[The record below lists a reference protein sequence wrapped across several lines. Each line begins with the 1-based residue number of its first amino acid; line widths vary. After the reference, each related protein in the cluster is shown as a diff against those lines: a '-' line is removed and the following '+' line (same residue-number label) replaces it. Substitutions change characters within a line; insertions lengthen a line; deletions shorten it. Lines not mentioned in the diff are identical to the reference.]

1 MTENK
6 IIENENSNISNE
18 NLVNLEEVELTNLK
32 PEELIISLD
41 QLIDSDNPFSVSKRV
56 ENIKALFY
64 KNFNNLEQNQ
74 ESETLEKN
82 FKKIYNLFR
91 KNRNDFRK
99 EQEQKEK
106 ENLKL
111 KTEIISEIKDLTSEV
126 ELKKDTY
133 NRFKELQKQWKKIGH
148 VSIKEKNNIWQM
160 YNHYVEVFYDYL
172 RLNKDLRDIDFKKN
186 LNNKLEICDK
196 AEKLLSLKSLNKMH
210 EDLQILHEKW
220 KDIGPVNKEN
230 RDKVWIRF
238 QNASKKINKKRNDY
252 FLDLKKKDQIKVAA
266 KKEICDKINK
276 LSKKEIKS
284 IKELNYLTEVF
295 EKLSNEWKNLG
306 RVNKKDN
313 KHCWTEYRES
323 LNKFYD
329 KKNNFFKQRKDKN
342 KIIIGIKIK
351 LCEEAESLQNS
362 SEWIITSKKF
372 INLQAQWKKSG
383 FLSGKINDKL
393 WKRFRSSCDYF
404 YESKKSFQKEIDK
417 KKIEKIQEKKNLI
430 SSIKKYKPSKNK
442 DNGIS
447 FLKENINQWK
457 KVNISPNMINLESD
471 YKILCNEFLINLNLE
486 KKDLEKEKTSL
497 MLSLMGNNPKELTK
511 EKNSTKEKIKAIAK
525 EIDLF
530 ETNKSY
536 IVSIKK
542 NKPLLDQI
550 NQKIEKLELEKN
562 NLEKKLKILNKV

>member
-6 IIENENSNISNE
+6 IIENKNSNISNE

-32 PEELIISLD
+32 PEELIILLD

-64 KNFNNLEQNQ
+64 KKFNRLEQNK

-111 KTEIISEIKDLTSEV
+111 KTEIISEIKNLTSEV

-133 NRFKELQKQWKKIGH
+133 NRFRELQKQWKKIGH

-196 AEKLLSLKSLNKMH
+196 AEKLLSLKSLNRMH

-238 QNASKKINKKRNDY
+238 QDASKKINKKRNDY
-252 FLDLKKKDQIKVAA
+252 FLDIKKKDQIKLAA

-276 LSKKEIKS
+276 LSEKEIKS
-284 IKELNYLTEVF
+284 IKELNYSTEVL

-313 KHCWTEYRES
+313 KRSWTEYRES

-329 KKNNFFKQRKDKN
+329 KKNNFSKERKDKN
-342 KIIIGIKIK
+342 KIIIGVKIK

-393 WKRFRSSCDYF
+393 WRRFRSSCDYF
-404 YESKKSFQKEIDK
+404 FESKKSFQKEIDK

-457 KVNISPNMINLESD
+457 KINISPNMINLESD
-471 YKILCNEFLINLNLE
+471 YKTLCNEFLINLNLE

-511 EKNSTKEKIKAIAK
+511 EKNSTKEKIKVITK

-536 IVSIKK
+536 IVSYKK
-542 NKPLLDQI
+542 NNPLLDQI

>member
-41 QLIDSDNPFSVSKRV
+41 QLTDSDNPFSVSKRV

-64 KNFNNLEQNQ
+64 KNFNNLEQNK

-133 NRFKELQKQWKKIGH
+133 NRFRELQKQWKKIGH

-196 AEKLLSLKSLNKMH
+196 AEKLLSLKSLNRMH

-238 QNASKKINKKRNDY
+238 QDASKKINKKRNDY
-252 FLDLKKKDQIKVAA
+252 FLDIKKKDQIKLAA

-276 LSKKEIKS
+276 LSEKEIKS
-284 IKELNYLTEVF
+284 IKELNYSTEVL

-306 RVNKKDN
+306 RVNKKEN
-313 KHCWTEYRES
+313 KRCWTEYRES

-342 KIIIGIKIK
+342 KIIIDIKIK

-383 FLSGKINDKL
+383 FLAGKINDKL
-393 WKRFRSSCDYF
+393 WRRFRSSCDYF
-404 YESKKSFQKEIDK
+404 FESKKSFQKEIDK

-430 SSIKKYKPSKNK
+430 SSLKKYKPSKNK

-447 FLKENINQWK
+447 FLKENIKQWK

-471 YKILCNEFLINLNLE
+471 YKTLCNEFLINLNLE
-486 KKDLEKEKTSL
+486 KKDLEKEKTAL
-497 MLSLMGNNPKELTK
+497 MISLMGNNPKELTK
-511 EKNSTKEKIKAIAK
+511 EKNSTKEKIKAITK

-536 IVSIKK
+536 IVSYKK
-542 NKPLLDQI
+542 NNPLLDQI

>member
-41 QLIDSDNPFSVSKRV
+41 QLTDSDNPFSVSKRV

-64 KNFNNLEQNQ
+64 KNFNNLEQNK

-133 NRFKELQKQWKKIGH
+133 NRFRELQKQWKKIGH

-196 AEKLLSLKSLNKMH
+196 AEKLLSLKSLNRMH

-238 QNASKKINKKRNDY
+238 QDASKKINKKRNDY
-252 FLDLKKKDQIKVAA
+252 FLDIKKKDQIKLAA

-276 LSKKEIKS
+276 LSEKEIKS
-284 IKELNYLTEVF
+284 IKELNYSTEVL

-313 KHCWTEYRES
+313 TRCWTEYRES

-342 KIIIGIKIK
+342 KIIINIKIK

-393 WKRFRSSCDYF
+393 WRRFRSSCDYF
-404 YESKKSFQKEIDK
+404 FESKKSFQKEIDK

-430 SSIKKYKPSKNK
+430 SSLKKYKPSKNK
-442 DNGIS
+442 DDGIS
-447 FLKENINQWK
+447 FLKENIKQWK

-471 YKILCNEFLINLNLE
+471 YKTLCNEFLINLNLE

-497 MLSLMGNNPKELTK
+497 IISLMGNNPKELSK
-511 EKNSTKEKIKAIAK
+511 EKNSTKEKIKAITK

-536 IVSIKK
+536 IVSYKK
-542 NKPLLDQI
+542 NNPLLDQI

>member
-18 NLVNLEEVELTNLK
+18 NLVNLEEVELSNLK

-41 QLIDSDNPFSVSKRV
+41 QLIDSNNPFSVSKRV

-64 KNFNNLEQNQ
+64 KNFNKLEQNK

-133 NRFKELQKQWKKIGH
+133 NRFRELQKQWRKIGH

-196 AEKLLSLKSLNKMH
+196 AEKLLSLKSLNRMH

-238 QNASKKINKKRNDY
+238 QDASKKINKKRNDY
-252 FLDLKKKDQIKVAA
+252 FLDIKKKDQIKLAA

-276 LSKKEIKS
+276 LSEKEIKS
-284 IKELNYLTEVF
+284 IKELNYSTEVL

-306 RVNKKDN
+306 RVNKKEN
-313 KHCWTEYRES
+313 KRCWTEYRES

-329 KKNNFFKQRKDKN
+329 KKNNFFKERKDKN
-342 KIIIGIKIK
+342 KIIIDIKIK

-393 WKRFRSSCDYF
+393 WRRFRSSCDYF
-404 YESKKSFQKEIDK
+404 FESKKSFQKEIDK

-430 SSIKKYKPSKNK
+430 SSLKKYKPSKNK

-447 FLKENINQWK
+447 FLKENIKQWK

-471 YKILCNEFLINLNLE
+471 YKTLCNEFLINLNLE
-486 KKDLEKEKTSL
+486 KKDLEKEKTAL
-497 MLSLMGNNPKELTK
+497 MISLMGNNPKELTK
-511 EKNSTKEKIKAIAK
+511 EKNSTKEKIKAITK

-536 IVSIKK
+536 IVSYKK
-542 NKPLLDQI
+542 NNPLLDQI

>member
-6 IIENENSNISNE
+6 IIENKNSNISNE

-32 PEELIISLD
+32 PEELIVLLD
-41 QLIDSDNPFSVSKRV
+41 QLTDSDNPFSVSKRV

-64 KNFNNLEQNQ
+64 KNFNKLEQNK

-133 NRFKELQKQWKKIGH
+133 NRFRELQKQWKKIGH

-196 AEKLLSLKSLNKMH
+196 AEKLLSLKSLNRMH

-238 QNASKKINKKRNDY
+238 QDASKKINKKRNDY
-252 FLDLKKKDQIKVAA
+252 FLDIKKKDQIKLAA
-266 KKEICDKINK
+266 KKEICDKIDK
-276 LSKKEIKS
+276 LSEKEIKS
-284 IKELNYLTEVF
+284 IKELNYSTEVL

-306 RVNKKDN
+306 RVNKKEN
-313 KHCWTEYRES
+313 KRCWTEYRES

-329 KKNNFFKQRKDKN
+329 KKNNFFKDRKDKN
-342 KIIIGIKIK
+342 KIIIDLKIK

-393 WKRFRSSCDYF
+393 WRRFRSSCDYF
-404 YESKKSFQKEIDK
+404 FESKKSFQKEIDK

-430 SSIKKYKPSKNK
+430 SSLKKYKPSKNK
-442 DNGIS
+442 DDGIS
-447 FLKENINQWK
+447 FLKENIKQWK
-457 KVNISPNMINLESD
+457 KVKISPNMINLESD
-471 YKILCNEFLINLNLE
+471 YKTLCNEFLINLNLE

-497 MLSLMGNNPKELTK
+497 MISLMGNNPKELTK
-511 EKNSTKEKIKAIAK
+511 EKNSTKEKIKAITK

-536 IVSIKK
+536 IVSYKK
-542 NKPLLDQI
+542 NNPLLDQI

>member
-6 IIENENSNISNE
+6 IIENKNSNISNE

-41 QLIDSDNPFSVSKRV
+41 QLTDSDNPFSVSKRV

-64 KNFNNLEQNQ
+64 KNFNNLEQNK

-133 NRFKELQKQWKKIGH
+133 NRFRELQKQWKKIGH

-196 AEKLLSLKSLNKMH
+196 AEKLLSLKSLNRMH

-238 QNASKKINKKRNDY
+238 QDASKKINKKRNDY
-252 FLDLKKKDQIKVAA
+252 FLDIKKKDQIKLAA

-276 LSKKEIKS
+276 LSEKEIKS
-284 IKELNYLTEVF
+284 IKELNYSTEVL

-306 RVNKKDN
+306 RVNKKEN
-313 KHCWTEYRES
+313 KRCWTEYRES

-329 KKNNFFKQRKDKN
+329 KKNNFFKERKDKN

-404 YESKKSFQKEIDK
+404 FESKKSFQKEIDK

-447 FLKENINQWK
+447 FLKENIKQWK
-457 KVNISPNMINLESD
+457 KINISPNMINLESD

-486 KKDLEKEKTSL
+486 KKDLEKEKTALMISL
-497 MLSLMGNNPKELTK
+497 IGNNPKELTK
-511 EKNSTKEKIKAIAK
+511 EKNSTKEKIKAITK

-536 IVSIKK
+536 IVSYKK
-542 NKPLLDQI
+542 NNPLLDQI

>member
-18 NLVNLEEVELTNLK
+18 NLVNLEEVELSNLK

-41 QLIDSDNPFSVSKRV
+41 QLIDSNNPFSVSKRV

-64 KNFNNLEQNQ
+64 KNFNKLEQNK

-133 NRFKELQKQWKKIGH
+133 NRFRELQKQWKKIGH

-196 AEKLLSLKSLNKMH
+196 AEKLLSLKSLNRMH

-238 QNASKKINKKRNDY
+238 QDASKKINKKRNDY
-252 FLDLKKKDQIKVAA
+252 FLDIKKKDQIKLAA

-276 LSKKEIKS
+276 LSEKEIKS
-284 IKELNYLTEVF
+284 IKELNYSTEVL

-313 KHCWTEYRES
+313 KRCWTEYRES

-329 KKNNFFKQRKDKN
+329 KKNNFFKERKDKN
-342 KIIIGIKIK
+342 KIIIGVKIK
-351 LCEEAESLQNS
+351 LCEEAESLQDS

-393 WKRFRSSCDYF
+393 WRRFRSSCDYF
-404 YESKKSFQKEIDK
+404 FESKKSFQKEIDK
-417 KKIEKIQEKKNLI
+417 KKIEKIQDKKNLI
-430 SSIKKYKPSKNK
+430 SSLKKYKPSKNK

-447 FLKENINQWK
+447 FLKENIKQWK

-471 YKILCNEFLINLNLE
+471 YKTLCNEFLINLNLE

-497 MLSLMGNNPKELTK
+497 MVSLMGNNPKELTK
-511 EKNSTKEKIKAIAK
+511 EKNSTKEKIKAITK

-536 IVSIKK
+536 IVSYKK
-542 NKPLLDQI
+542 NNPLLDQI

>member
-18 NLVNLEEVELTNLK
+18 NLVNLEEVELSNLK

-41 QLIDSDNPFSVSKRV
+41 QLIDSNNPFSVSKRV

-64 KNFNNLEQNQ
+64 KNFNKLEQNK
-74 ESETLEKN
+74 ESENLEKN

-133 NRFKELQKQWKKIGH
+133 NRFRELQKQWKKIGH

-196 AEKLLSLKSLNKMH
+196 AEKLLSLKSLNRMH

-220 KDIGPVNKEN
+220 KDIGPVNKED
-230 RDKVWIRF
+230 RDKVWSRF
-238 QNASKKINKKRNDY
+238 QDTSKKINKKRNDY
-252 FLDLKKKDQIKVAA
+252 FLDIKKKDQVKLAA

-276 LSKKEIKS
+276 LSEKEIKS
-284 IKELNYLTEVF
+284 IKELNYSTEVL

-306 RVNKKDN
+306 RVNKKEN
-313 KHCWTEYRES
+313 KRCWTEYRES

-329 KKNNFFKQRKDKN
+329 KKNNFFKGRKDKN
-342 KIIIGIKIK
+342 KIIIDIKIK

-393 WKRFRSSCDYF
+393 WRRFRSSCDYF
-404 YESKKSFQKEIDK
+404 FESKKSFQKEIDK

-430 SSIKKYKPSKNK
+430 SSLKKYKPSKNK
-442 DNGIS
+442 DDGIS
-447 FLKENINQWK
+447 FLKENIKQWK

-471 YKILCNEFLINLNLE
+471 YKTLCNEFLINLNLE

-497 MLSLMGNNPKELTK
+497 MISLMGNNPKELTN
-511 EKNSTKEKIKAIAK
+511 EKNSTKEKIKAITK

-536 IVSIKK
+536 IVSYKK
-542 NKPLLDQI
+542 NNPLIDQI

>member
-41 QLIDSDNPFSVSKRV
+41 QLTDSDNPFSVSKRV

-64 KNFNNLEQNQ
+64 KNFNNLEQNK

-133 NRFKELQKQWKKIGH
+133 NRFRELQKQWKKIGH

-196 AEKLLSLKSLNKMH
+196 AEKLLSLKSLNRMH

-238 QNASKKINKKRNDY
+238 QDASKKINKKRNDY
-252 FLDLKKKDQIKVAA
+252 FLDIKKKDQIKLAA

-276 LSKKEIKS
+276 LSEKEIKS
-284 IKELNYLTEVF
+284 IKELNYSTELL

-313 KHCWTEYRES
+313 KRCWTEYRES

-393 WKRFRSSCDYF
+393 WRRFRSSCDYF
-404 YESKKSFQKEIDK
+404 FESKKSFQKEIDK

-430 SSIKKYKPSKNK
+430 SSLKKYKPSKNK

-447 FLKENINQWK
+447 FLKENIKQWK

-471 YKILCNEFLINLNLE
+471 YKTLCNEFLINLNLE

-497 MLSLMGNNPKELTK
+497 MVSLMGNNPKELTK
-511 EKNSTKEKIKAIAK
+511 EKNSTKEKIKAITK

-536 IVSIKK
+536 IVSYKK
-542 NKPLLDQI
+542 NNPLLDQI

>member
-18 NLVNLEEVELTNLK
+18 NLVISEEVELTNLK

-41 QLIDSDNPFSVSKRV
+41 QLTDSDNPFSVSKRV

-64 KNFNNLEQNQ
+64 KNFNNLEQNK

-133 NRFKELQKQWKKIGH
+133 NRFRELQKQWKKIGH

-196 AEKLLSLKSLNKMH
+196 AEKLLSLKSLNRMH

-238 QNASKKINKKRNDY
+238 QDASKKINKKRNDY
-252 FLDLKKKDQIKVAA
+252 FLDIKKKDQIKLAA

-276 LSKKEIKS
+276 LSEKEIKS
-284 IKELNYLTEVF
+284 IKELNYSTEVL

-306 RVNKKDN
+306 RVNKKEN
-313 KHCWTEYRES
+313 KRCWTEYRES

-329 KKNNFFKQRKDKN
+329 KKNNFFKERKDKN

-393 WKRFRSSCDYF
+393 WRRFRSSCDYF
-404 YESKKSFQKEIDK
+404 FESKKSFQKEIDK

-430 SSIKKYKPSKNK
+430 SSLKKYKPSKNK

-447 FLKENINQWK
+447 FLKENIKQWK
-457 KVNISPNMINLESD
+457 KINISPNMINLESD
-471 YKILCNEFLINLNLE
+471 YKTLCNEFLINLNLE
-486 KKDLEKEKTSL
+486 KKDLEKEKTALMISL
-497 MLSLMGNNPKELTK
+497 IGNNPKELTK
-511 EKNSTKEKIKAIAK
+511 EKNSTKEKIKAITK

-536 IVSIKK
+536 IVSYKK
-542 NKPLLDQI
+542 NNPLLDQI

>member
-18 NLVNLEEVELTNLK
+18 NLVNLEEVELSNLK

-41 QLIDSDNPFSVSKRV
+41 QLIDSNNPFSVSKRV

-64 KNFNNLEQNQ
+64 KNFNKLEQNK

-133 NRFKELQKQWKKIGH
+133 NRFRELQKQWKKIGH

-196 AEKLLSLKSLNKMH
+196 AEKLLSLKSLNRMH

-238 QNASKKINKKRNDY
+238 QDASKKINKKRNDY
-252 FLDLKKKDQIKVAA
+252 FLDIKKKDQIKLAA

-276 LSKKEIKS
+276 LSEKEIKS
-284 IKELNYLTEVF
+284 IKELNYSTEVL

-306 RVNKKDN
+306 RVNNKDN
-313 KHCWTEYRES
+313 KRCWTEYRES

-329 KKNNFFKQRKDKN
+329 KKNNFFKERKDKN
-342 KIIIGIKIK
+342 KIIIDIKIK

-393 WKRFRSSCDYF
+393 WRRFRSSCDYF
-404 YESKKSFQKEIDK
+404 FESKKSFQKEIDK

-447 FLKENINQWK
+447 FLKENIKQWK
-457 KVNISPNMINLESD
+457 KINISPNMINLESD

-497 MLSLMGNNPKELTK
+497 IISLMGNNPKELSK
-511 EKNSTKEKIKAIAK
+511 EKNSTKEKIIAITK

-536 IVSIKK
+536 IVSYKK
-542 NKPLLDQI
+542 NNPLLDQI

>member
-18 NLVNLEEVELTNLK
+18 NLVNLEEVELSNLK

-41 QLIDSDNPFSVSKRV
+41 QLIDSNNPFSVSKRV

-64 KNFNNLEQNQ
+64 KNFNKLEQNK

-133 NRFKELQKQWKKIGH
+133 NRFRELQKQWKKIGH

-196 AEKLLSLKSLNKMH
+196 AEKLLSLKSLNRMH

-238 QNASKKINKKRNDY
+238 QDASKKINKKRNDY
-252 FLDLKKKDQIKVAA
+252 FLDIKKKDQIKLAA

-276 LSKKEIKS
+276 LSEKEIKS
-284 IKELNYLTEVF
+284 IKELNYSTEVL

-306 RVNKKDN
+306 RVNKKEN
-313 KHCWTEYRES
+313 KRCWTEYRQS

-329 KKNNFFKQRKDKN
+329 KKNNFFKERKDKN
-342 KIIIGIKIK
+342 KIIIDIKIK

-393 WKRFRSSCDYF
+393 WRRFRSSCDYF
-404 YESKKSFQKEIDK
+404 FESKKSFQKEIDK

-430 SSIKKYKPSKNK
+430 SSLKKYKPSKNK

-471 YKILCNEFLINLNLE
+471 YKTLCNEFLINLNLE

-497 MLSLMGNNPKELTK
+497 MISLMGNNPKELTK
-511 EKNSTKEKIKAIAK
+511 EKNSTKEKIKAITK

-536 IVSIKK
+536 IVSYKK
-542 NKPLLDQI
+542 NNPLLDQI

>member
-41 QLIDSDNPFSVSKRV
+41 QLTDSDNPFSVSNRV

-64 KNFNNLEQNQ
+64 KNFNNLEQNK
-74 ESETLEKN
+74 ESENLEKN

-91 KNRNDFRK
+91 KNRNEFRK

-133 NRFKELQKQWKKIGH
+133 NRFRELQKQWKKIGH

-196 AEKLLSLKSLNKMH
+196 AEKLLSLKSLNRMH

-252 FLDLKKKDQIKVAA
+252 FLDIKKKDQIKLAA

-276 LSKKEIKS
+276 LSEEEVKS
-284 IKELNYLTEVF
+284 IKELNYSTEVLG
-295 EKLSNEWKNLG
+295 KLSNEWKNLG

-313 KHCWTEYRES
+313 KRCWTEYRES

-329 KKNNFFKQRKDKN
+329 KKNNFFKERKDKN

-404 YESKKSFQKEIDK
+404 FESKKNFQKEIDK
-417 KKIEKIQEKKNLI
+417 KKIEKIEEKKNLI

-447 FLKENINQWK
+447 FLKENIKQWK

-471 YKILCNEFLINLNLE
+471 YKTLCNEFLTNLNLE
-486 KKDLEKEKTSL
+486 KKDLEKEKSSL
-497 MLSLMGNNPKELTK
+497 MISLMGNNPKDLTK
-511 EKNSTKEKIKAIAK
+511 EKNSTKAKIKAITK
-525 EIDLF
+525 EINLF

-536 IVSIKK
+536 IVAHKK

>member
-18 NLVNLEEVELTNLK
+18 NLVNLEEVELSNLK

-41 QLIDSDNPFSVSKRV
+41 QLTDSDNPFSVSKRV

-64 KNFNNLEQNQ
+64 KNFNNLEQNK

-133 NRFKELQKQWKKIGH
+133 NRFRELQKQWKKIGH

-196 AEKLLSLKSLNKMH
+196 AEKLLSLKSLNRMH

-238 QNASKKINKKRNDY
+238 QDASKKINKKRNDY
-252 FLDLKKKDQIKVAA
+252 FLDIKKKDQIKLAA

-284 IKELNYLTEVF
+284 IKELNYSTEVL

-306 RVNKKDN
+306 RVNKKEN
-313 KHCWTEYRES
+313 KRCWTEYRES

-342 KIIIGIKIK
+342 KIIIDIKIK

-404 YESKKSFQKEIDK
+404 FESKKSFQKEIDK

-430 SSIKKYKPSKNK
+430 SSLKKYKPSKNK
-442 DNGIS
+442 DDGIS
-447 FLKENINQWK
+447 FLKENIN
-457 KVNISPNMINLESD
+457 
-471 YKILCNEFLINLNLE
+471 
-486 KKDLEKEKTSL
+486 
-497 MLSLMGNNPKELTK
+497 
-511 EKNSTKEKIKAIAK
+511 
-525 EIDLF
+525 
-530 ETNKSY
+530 
-536 IVSIKK
+536 
-542 NKPLLDQI
+542 
-550 NQKIEKLELEKN
+550 
-562 NLEKKLKILNKV
+562 

>member
-6 IIENENSNISNE
+6 IIENENANTSNE
-18 NLVNLEEVELTNLK
+18 NLVNSEEVELSNLK

-41 QLIDSDNPFSVSKRV
+41 QLIDNHNPFSVSKRA

-64 KNFNNLEQNQ
+64 KSFNNIEKNN
-74 ESETLEKN
+74 ETEILEKN

-91 KNRNDFRK
+91 KKRNDFRK

-111 KTEIISEIKDLTSEV
+111 KTDIISEIKDLTSEV

-133 NRFKELQKQWKKIGH
+133 NRFRELQKQWKKIGH
-148 VSIKEKNNIWQM
+148 VSIKEKNNVWQM

-238 QNASKKINKKRNDY
+238 QDASKKINKKRNDY
-252 FLDLKKKDQIKVAA
+252 FLDIKKKDQIKLAA
-266 KKEICDKINK
+266 KKEICNEINK
-276 LSKKEIKS
+276 LSEKEIKS
-284 IKELNYLTEVF
+284 IKEINLSNKEV
-295 EKLSNEWKNLG
+295 EKLSSQWKNIG

-313 KHCWTEYRES
+313 KLCWTEYRES
-323 LNKFYD
+323 LNNFYT
-329 KKNNFFKQRKDKN
+329 KKNDFFKNRKDKN
-342 KIIIGIKIK
+342 KNIIDLKIK
-351 LCEEAESLQNS
+351 LCEEVESLQNNT
-362 SEWIITSKKF
+362 EWAITSKKF
-372 INLQAQWKKSG
+372 INLQAKWKKSG
-383 FLSGKINDKL
+383 FLAGKLNDKL
-393 WKRFRSSCDYF
+393 WSRFRSSCDHF
-404 YESKKSFQKEIDK
+404 FESKKSFQKEIDK
-417 KKIEKIQEKKNLI
+417 KKIEKIQEKNNLI
-430 SSIKKYKPSKNK
+430 SNLKKYKPSKNI
-442 DNGIS
+442 DNGIA
-447 FLKENINQWK
+447 FLKENINEWK
-457 KVNISPNMINLESD
+457 KINISPNMINFESD

-486 KKDLEKEKTSL
+486 KKELEKEKSAL
-497 MLSLMGNNPKELTK
+497 ILSLMENNPKELTK
-511 EKNSTKEKIKAIAK
+511 EKNRTKEKIKDITK

-536 IVSIKK
+536 IVSYKK
-542 NKPLLDQI
+542 NNPLLDQI

-562 NLEKKLKILNKV
+562 NLEKKIKILNKV

>member
-6 IIENENSNISNE
+6 IIENENSNILNK

-41 QLIDSDNPFSVSKRV
+41 QLIDSNNPFSVSKRV

-64 KNFNNLEQNQ
+64 KNFNKLEQNK

-99 EQEQKEK
+99 KQEQKEK

-133 NRFKELQKQWKKIGH
+133 NRFRELQKQWKKIGH

-196 AEKLLSLKSLNKMH
+196 AEKLLSLKSLNRMH

-230 RDKVWIRF
+230 RDKVWIKF
-238 QNASKKINKKRNDY
+238 QDASKKINKKRNDY
-252 FLDLKKKDQIKVAA
+252 FLDIKKKNQIKLAA

-276 LSKKEIKS
+276 LSEKEIKS
-284 IKELNYLTEVF
+284 IKELNYSTEVL

-306 RVNKKDN
+306 RVNKKEN
-313 KHCWTEYRES
+313 KRCWTEYRES

-329 KKNNFFKQRKDKN
+329 KKNNFFKERKDKN
-342 KIIIGIKIK
+342 KIIIDIKIK

-362 SEWIITSKKF
+362 SEWIITPKKF
-372 INLQAQWKKSG
+372 INLQAQ
-383 FLSGKINDKL
+383 
-393 WKRFRSSCDYF
+393 
-404 YESKKSFQKEIDK
+404 
-417 KKIEKIQEKKNLI
+417 
-430 SSIKKYKPSKNK
+430 
-442 DNGIS
+442 
-447 FLKENINQWK
+447 
-457 KVNISPNMINLESD
+457 
-471 YKILCNEFLINLNLE
+471 
-486 KKDLEKEKTSL
+486 
-497 MLSLMGNNPKELTK
+497 
-511 EKNSTKEKIKAIAK
+511 
-525 EIDLF
+525 
-530 ETNKSY
+530 
-536 IVSIKK
+536 
-542 NKPLLDQI
+542 
-550 NQKIEKLELEKN
+550 
-562 NLEKKLKILNKV
+562 

>member
-18 NLVNLEEVELTNLK
+18 NLVNLEEVELSNLK

-41 QLIDSDNPFSVSKRV
+41 QLIDSNNPFSVSKRV

-64 KNFNNLEQNQ
+64 KNFNNLEQNK

-133 NRFKELQKQWKKIGH
+133 NRFRELQKQWKKIGH

-196 AEKLLSLKSLNKMH
+196 AEKLLSLKSLNRMH

-238 QNASKKINKKRNDY
+238 QDASKKINKKRNDY
-252 FLDLKKKDQIKVAA
+252 FLDIKKKDQIKLAA

-276 LSKKEIKS
+276 LSEKEIKS
-284 IKELNYLTEVF
+284 IKELNYSTEVL

-306 RVNKKDN
+306 RVNKKEN
-313 KHCWTEYRES
+313 KRCWTEYRES

-342 KIIIGIKIK
+342 KIIIDIKIK
-351 LCEEAESLQNS
+351 LCVEAESLQNS

-393 WKRFRSSCDYF
+393 WRRFRSSCDYF
-404 YESKKSFQKEIDK
+404 FESKKSFQKEIDK
-417 KKIEKIQEKKNLI
+417 KKIEKIQDKKNLI
-430 SSIKKYKPSKNK
+430 SSLKKYKSSKNK

-471 YKILCNEFLINLNLE
+471 YKTLCNEFLINLNLE
-486 KKDLEKEKTSL
+486 KKDLEKEKTAL
-497 MLSLMGNNPKELTK
+497 MISLMGNNPKELTK
-511 EKNSTKEKIKAIAK
+511 EKNSTKEKIKAITK

-536 IVSIKK
+536 IVSYKK
-542 NKPLLDQI
+542 NNPLLDQI

>member
-18 NLVNLEEVELTNLK
+18 NLVNLEEVELSNLK

-41 QLIDSDNPFSVSKRV
+41 QLTDSDNPFSVSKRV

-64 KNFNNLEQNQ
+64 KNFNNLEQNK

-133 NRFKELQKQWKKIGH
+133 NRFRELQKQWKKIGH

-196 AEKLLSLKSLNKMH
+196 AEKLLSLKSLNRMH

-238 QNASKKINKKRNDY
+238 QDASKKINKKRNDY
-252 FLDLKKKDQIKVAA
+252 FLDIKKKDQIKLAA

-276 LSKKEIKS
+276 LSEKEIKS
-284 IKELNYLTEVF
+284 IKELNYSTEVL

-306 RVNKKDN
+306 RVNKKEN
-313 KHCWTEYRES
+313 KRCWTEYRVS

-342 KIIIGIKIK
+342 KIIIDIKIK

-393 WKRFRSSCDYF
+393 WRRFRSSCDYF
-404 YESKKSFQKEIDK
+404 FESKKSFQKEIDK

-430 SSIKKYKPSKNK
+430 SSLKKYKPSKNK

-447 FLKENINQWK
+447 FLKENIKQWK

-471 YKILCNEFLINLNLE
+471 YKTLCNEFLINLNLE

-497 MLSLMGNNPKELTK
+497 MISLMGNNPKELTK
-511 EKNSTKEKIKAIAK
+511 EKNSTKEKIKAITK

-536 IVSIKK
+536 IISYKK
-542 NKPLLDQI
+542 NNPLLDQI

>member
-6 IIENENSNISNE
+6 IIENENANTSNE
-18 NLVNLEEVELTNLK
+18 NLVNSEEVELSNLK

-41 QLIDSDNPFSVSKRV
+41 QLIDNHNPFSVSKRA

-64 KNFNNLEQNQ
+64 KSFNNIEKNN
-74 ESETLEKN
+74 ETEILEKN

-91 KNRNDFRK
+91 KKRNDFRK

-111 KTEIISEIKDLTSEV
+111 KTDIISEIKDLTSEV

-133 NRFKELQKQWKKIGH
+133 NRFRELQKQWKKIGH
-148 VSIKEKNNIWQM
+148 VSIKEKNNVWQM

-238 QNASKKINKKRNDY
+238 QDASKKINKKRNDY
-252 FLDLKKKDQIKVAA
+252 FLDIKKKDQIKLAA
-266 KKEICDKINK
+266 KKEICNKINK
-276 LSKKEIKS
+276 LSEKEIKS
-284 IKELNYLTEVF
+284 IKEINLSNNEV
-295 EKLSNEWKNLG
+295 EKLSSKWKNIG

-313 KHCWTEYRES
+313 KLCWTEYRES
-323 LNKFYD
+323 LNNFYT
-329 KKNNFFKQRKDKN
+329 KKNDFFKNRKDKN
-342 KIIIGIKIK
+342 KNIIDLKIK
-351 LCEEAESLQNS
+351 LCEEVESLQNNT
-362 SEWIITSKKF
+362 EWASTSKKF
-372 INLQAQWKKSG
+372 INLQAKWKKSG
-383 FLSGKINDKL
+383 FLAGKLNDKL
-393 WKRFRSSCDYF
+393 WSRFRSSCDHF
-404 YESKKSFQKEIDK
+404 FESKKSFQKEIDK

-430 SSIKKYKPSKNK
+430 SKLKKYKPSKNI
-442 DNGIS
+442 DNGIA
-447 FLKENINQWK
+447 FLKENINEWK
-457 KVNISPNMINLESD
+457 KINISTNMINLESD

-486 KKDLEKEKTSL
+486 KKELEKEKSAL
-497 MLSLMGNNPKELTK
+497 ILSLMENNPKELTK
-511 EKNSTKEKIKAIAK
+511 EKNRTKEKIKDITK

-536 IVSIKK
+536 IVSYKK
-542 NKPLLDQI
+542 NNPLLEQI

-562 NLEKKLKILNKV
+562 NLEKKIKILNKV

>member
-18 NLVNLEEVELTNLK
+18 NLVNLEEVELSNLK

-41 QLIDSDNPFSVSKRV
+41 QLIDSNNPFSVSKRV

-64 KNFNNLEQNQ
+64 KNFNKLEQNK

-133 NRFKELQKQWKKIGH
+133 NRFRELQKQWKKIGH

-196 AEKLLSLKSLNKMH
+196 AEKLLSLKSLNRMH

-238 QNASKKINKKRNDY
+238 QDASKKINKKRNDY
-252 FLDLKKKDQIKVAA
+252 FLDIKKKDQIKLAA

-276 LSKKEIKS
+276 LSEKEIKS
-284 IKELNYLTEVF
+284 IKELNYSTEVL

-306 RVNKKDN
+306 RVNKKEN
-313 KHCWTEYRES
+313 KRCWTEYRQS

-329 KKNNFFKQRKDKN
+329 KKNNFFKERKDKN
-342 KIIIGIKIK
+342 KIIIDIKIK

-393 WKRFRSSCDYF
+393 WRRFRSSCDYF
-404 YESKKSFQKEIDK
+404 FESKKSFQKEIDK

-430 SSIKKYKPSKNK
+430 SSLKKYKPSKNK
-442 DNGIS
+442 DDGIS

-471 YKILCNEFLINLNLE
+471 YKTLCNEFLINLNLE

-497 MLSLMGNNPKELTK
+497 MISLMGNNPKELTK
-511 EKNSTKEKIKAIAK
+511 EKNSTKEKIKAITK

-536 IVSIKK
+536 IVSYKK
-542 NKPLLDQI
+542 NNPLLDQI